1 MRAGG
6 AWSVYFEGTGVKGAR
21 NLPERQMLPTRVL
34 DEAPPLL
41 PLAENR
47 MPIAQYHEHMLVI
60 LRGVFGG
67 GWGVCV

>member
-21 NLPERQMLPTRVL
+21 NLPETDAAHKVQD

-41 PLAENR
+41 PLNTSRSA
-47 MPIAQYHEHMLVI
+47 PYA
-60 LRGVFGG
+60 
-67 GWGVCV
+67 

>member
-1 MRAGG
+1 
-6 AWSVYFEGTGVKGAR
+6 
-21 NLPERQMLPTRVL
+21 MLPTRGQ